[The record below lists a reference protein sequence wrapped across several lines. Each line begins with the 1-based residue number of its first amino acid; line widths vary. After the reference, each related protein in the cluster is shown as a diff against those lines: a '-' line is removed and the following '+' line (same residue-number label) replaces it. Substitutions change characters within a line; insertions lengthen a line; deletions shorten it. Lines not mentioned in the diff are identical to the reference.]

1 LKFYPGNKKSSPPVD
16 FDGGRD
22 EEGIITWLKEH
33 TTHPWVD
40 IGEIKGSGA
49 GHDDLWSNYIF

>member
-49 GHDDLWSNYIF
+49 GHDDL